1 MKANFFKSK
10 EWRSELQ
17 GTYFMPTQKNIC
29 KYLVIKEETN
39 ILGDVFPQLTSP
51 TYLTY
56 LPTYLPT
63 APILPCTKTT
73 THYPHTH
80 MLTCPPTYLN
90 QPTISPPLA

>member
-51 TYLTY
+51 TYLPH
-56 LPTYLPT
+56 LPTYLPN
-63 APILPCTKTT
+63 
-73 THYPHTH
+73 Y
-80 MLTCPPTYLN
+80 
-90 QPTISPPLA
+90 